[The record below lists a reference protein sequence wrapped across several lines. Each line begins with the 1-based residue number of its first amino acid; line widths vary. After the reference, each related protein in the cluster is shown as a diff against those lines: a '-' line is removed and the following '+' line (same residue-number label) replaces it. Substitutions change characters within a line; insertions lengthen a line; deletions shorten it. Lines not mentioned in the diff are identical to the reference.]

1 MDLFGTTGIRKI
13 FSPFDKGTESFTPI
27 MAYKIGLAIGT
38 YSDSGSVVVGR
49 DCRVA
54 AVPIELALC
63 SGLVSSGCTVK
74 TIGIVTTPTLSIS
87 VQLLDCDIGIMITAS
102 HNTPEY
108 IGIKLWNKNGLGFD
122 HEQEE
127 IIENIYDSE
136 KFKKITWKEIGSI
149 TEIHDINKMHVNWIF
164 EKLAINGNHKNSV
177 KRNISV
183 IVDPGNGSACEI
195 APMLLNKL
203 GCKFITLNSQPDGS
217 FPGRLSEPNSKNL
230 RMLSTFVQAS
240 KDVEMGIALDG
251 DADRVVF
258 IDGEGNLIEPIR
270 FLTFIA
276 KEYLRLYPPKSFEKP
291 RLFTPINSSRVIDFV
306 LDKLDVKV
314 NRTAVGDVNVAQE
327 LARNGGFLGG
337 ENAGTF
343 IWPKFHL
350 GPDSLLTISLLILIL
365 QKSEKTFTELIN
377 EIPIFPYLNSKHQLK
392 SDSDFHKSQYEI
404 IRQKMVQRLNE
415 KGYKSI
421 SVSDLDGLHFNFED
435 GWVLIRKS
443 GTSPIIRVEAESN
456 STKEKAK
463 EILNMAESVL
473 FEIYEFGEM
482 KE

>member
-1 MDLFGTTGIRKI
+1 MDLFGTTGIRRI
-13 FSPFDKGTESFTPI
+13 FSPYDNGSECFTPI

-38 YSDSGSVVVGR
+38 YSDSGRIVIGR

-54 AVPIELALC
+54 AVPIELSLC

-127 IIENIYDSE
+127 IIENIYNQK
-136 KFKKITWKEIGSI
+136 KFKEISWKDIGSI
-149 TEIHDINKMHVNWIF
+149 TQIYDINKMHIAWIF
-164 EKLAINGNHKNSV
+164 EKLGINGNYKSQI

-203 GCKFITLNSQPDGS
+203 GCKFITLNGQPDGS

-258 IDGEGNLIEPIR
+258 IDGKGNLIEPIR

-276 KEYLRLYPPKSFEKP
+276 KEYLKLFPPKNFEKP
-291 RLFTPINSSRVIDFV
+291 RLFTPINSSRVIEAV
-306 LDKLDVKV
+306 LEKQDVKV
-314 NRTAVGDVNVAQE
+314 IRTAVGDVNVALE
-327 LARNGGFLGG
+327 IAKNGGFLGG

-350 GPDSLLTISLLILIL
+350 GPDSLLTITLLLLVL
-365 QKSEKTFTELIN
+365 QKSDKSFTELID
-377 EIPIFPYLNSKHQLK
+377 EIPIFPYTASKHQLK
-392 SDSDFHKSQYEI
+392 SESQFNKSQYEI
-404 IRQKMVQRLNE
+404 IRERMVRKLTE
-415 KGYKSI
+415 KGYKNISI
-421 SVSDLDGLHFNFED
+421 TDFDGLHFNFED

-456 STKEKAK
+456 STIEKAK
-463 EILNMAESVL
+463 EILSMAESVL
-473 FEIYEFGEM
+473 FELYEFGEM